1 MDMNQV
7 RYWST
12 IKQVNVEVLD
22 ENDEIPRFAQPSDN
36 QTQVII
42 HPERYSSI
50 FNFSAVDNDL
60 GDRVTYSIVEQRLVY
75 SNGTLINLPFKINP
89 RNGSLSFV
97 PKELTRSDF
106 RYYISLED
114 FHKRNSNKNTF

>member
-1 MDMNQV
+1 MDLNQV

-22 ENDEIPRFAQPSDN
+22 ENDEIPRFAQPADN

-106 RYYISLED
+106 RYYI
-114 FHKRNSNKNTF
+114 